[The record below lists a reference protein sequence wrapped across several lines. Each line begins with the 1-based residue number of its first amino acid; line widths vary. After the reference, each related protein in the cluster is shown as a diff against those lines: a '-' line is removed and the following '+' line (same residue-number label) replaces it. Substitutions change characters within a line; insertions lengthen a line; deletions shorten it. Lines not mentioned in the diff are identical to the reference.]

1 MEAAPTVKRRG
12 MRGVMM
18 RGLVHKERM
27 RSVWNSQCKRVAPRG
42 LDSRA
47 LSTNT
52 TSVPGIWVRCG
63 LARHGQWSIISKVV
77 DSSSRRLV
85 WECSTGTLGKDRANY
100 YGGDNNNCLNSGY
113 IEENRRVWACLKTQ
127 EPQEPAESA
136 QQRCN
141 GGRGF

>member
-18 RGLVHKERM
+18 RGLVHKERT

-77 DSSSRRLV
+77 DSSSTLTARV
-85 WECSTGTLGKDRANY
+85 GVPDGNTGEGPREL
-100 YGGDNNNCLNSGY
+100 L
-113 IEENRRVWACLKTQ
+113 
-127 EPQEPAESA
+127 
-136 QQRCN
+136 
-141 GGRGF
+141 RGQ

>member
-18 RGLVHKERM
+18 RGLVHKERT

-77 DSSSRRLV
+77 DSSSTPTARVGVLDGN
-85 WECSTGTLGKDRANY
+85 TGEGPREL
-100 YGGDNNNCLNSGY
+100 L
-113 IEENRRVWACLKTQ
+113 
-127 EPQEPAESA
+127 
-136 QQRCN
+136 
-141 GGRGF
+141 RG